1 MNTLKKRLERVEI
14 EEKVNIPTAD
24 GAAVARTVAVKVP
37 AWRDP
42 KDGEIYLDGEGT
54 AILDEVKARH
64 LRPEGSALLSSR
76 FSPPKS

>member
-24 GAAVARTVAVKVP
+24 GAAVARTVAVQVP

-54 AILDEVKARH
+54 AILDQVKARH
-64 LRPEGSALLSSR
+64 VRPEGSAPLPSR
-76 FSPPKS
+76 SGPLQS